1 MNTLR
6 LLKQMAMTL
15 LLLVA
20 GVSGLMADDWVLFE
34 SKYNATHYTDHLY
47 LEVFLADLDGKNTY
61 CQEGT
66 LIATNGSKSIDLLTL
81 KYINQGDDE
90 SQTAEVY
97 AKLLMS
103 NAKAWFIN
111 SQSGDQELSTSE
123 KSHWLTKEGS
133 DYHYM
138 KTKINFYYSSEMAG
152 GSWKIY
158 FHFKH
163 SNNSW
168 YDKTLAW
175 VTTSSTLGL
184 SDYNVD
190 SYKVE
195 RTGLDKITFTV
206 PKLPNDIDSKY
217 SSIRMRKAWYE
228 VRYTFYKQDGSRVTV
243 DKQYEASTNQEKK
256 EEFTFPDGVGNPK
269 RIDYYLYASHG
280 VKDPDNWFNQRYK
293 SVMKYEAFQMI
304 PVPGVITTDF
314 HQFDNQAVLAWTTP
328 SNDTYMKVTP
338 YIYRIETDANGT
350 PKSGSSWSKRGT
362 EKSTTGGSLHFT
374 DDNVSIGTYYRY
386 MAVNV
391 PTDWINHGI
400 NESSLNN
407 PTDDLL
413 SKLGCLL
420 SEVMNTAP
428 TMSIYGLQQDTSMT
442 DKVRL
447 TWQYSRVPTDD
458 ATVNFKVLRKT
469 SQEGDWSEYGTV
481 SADAEPTAGTVLAF
495 EDNDLPN
502 STARYQYKI
511 RLEVK
516 GYRFESDAISAGLL
530 SGTTLKS
537 FTATKGTHDASVTL
551 TWSAK
556 QIGTANSNYVISRR
570 YVNSN
575 SEFMQIHTT
584 NGADAN
590 YSYEDNTVKPGYY
603 YEYKIEIYEGGVLQ
617 NALYTVG
624 FCQSRG
630 TISGIV
636 NYGSGTSVPGVR
648 LWLRPSATDEDNTV
662 ESSSQYI
669 YGVSDGIA
677 WEADAT
683 ETGKIFG
690 EGKDYT
696 VQFFVRPDEGLSE
709 GAVLADIPGV
719 GQVTLANKTT
729 EGYELRCETK
739 KEPVTTDLSTLT
751 DAYTAQDGEVLTGT
765 LGGNYKI
772 SIADGATVVLRDATI
787 NGTHGINYQWAGI
800 TCKGDATIVLEGENR
815 VKGFMDE
822 YPGILIPKDKTLT
835 IRGLGS
841 LTALTS
847 NGWGSAGIG
856 GGYQIPCGNIV
867 IEGGIITATGG
878 EHATGVGGGRNTSC
892 GTITITGGKV
902 TATGGEGVA
911 AIGRGTYGSCG
922 TITIGGTVLWDGS
935 NYQNGGESILALNS
949 YTYDEGDDWMSQ
961 QTPYE
966 TVLPTGAFLPAG
978 KYSLLTI
985 SKTGHQM
992 SLQVDTNEVKTIT
1005 VDDQDILSP
1014 FAIGGMRG
1022 IAPER
1027 VFKGNFAEVR
1037 VWNHCLSDTEKK
1049 NYLDRVLNGRESGLM
1064 LYWPLDEGLE
1074 RYAFDAS
1081 YANDLPNGRHATVGN
1096 NITPS
1101 SIVPAESQLA
1111 RYGLTNENG
1120 EYLIRGIPFMGSG
1133 SSYTLVPEKGIHR
1146 FNPDIRS
1153 LFISPTSLTA
1163 NNVDFEDVSS
1173 FPMTGHIYYA
1183 GTNIPAEGIM
1193 FYVDGVV
1200 LTSDGKVQQTDAD
1213 GYYNISVPIGEHYV
1227 EAKLEGH
1234 VLVDNGRFPTTGTYN
1249 FVDRVRHDFSD
1260 STLVNFVGR
1269 VSGAKY
1275 NDTLPVG
1282 FAESHNNIGV
1292 ATITLKLNNES
1303 FSFNCA
1309 DDYISPATKNRS
1321 FASDTASIQS
1331 KTWTGFGAAS
1341 KYIYIT
1347 TDSLTGEFSA
1357 VLPPLKYTVQSVE
1370 VKKNSD
1376 VEFTS
1381 LSEIDLT
1388 NPSQQRTDSLRR
1400 PTESGDTITLSYTYG
1415 TKKIWTYI
1423 AGPQVDVVE
1432 KNHPKD
1438 AFGKDTLLIPLED
1451 MQNDTLRHL
1460 YTVDESGAVQYLF
1473 NYPIYQMTNSVE
1485 YAVHGYEAYTNYDSG
1500 TPVTDTVHLN
1510 GQELIIGNEMS
1521 DDQAVVYDA
1530 PDTSRYKAGEIY
1542 EMKYNTITLDK
1553 EGRARIQWSAGAPN
1567 IVSPFTRQF
1576 SIALKRD
1583 DRTYD
1588 AFRLDAI
1595 VLGQLTNGN
1604 NFVTQGPSDVLF
1616 ILRDP
1621 YGAHSKTTLKKGKV
1635 NTKTT
1640 YYTYQRSGEHALVA
1654 DWIIGSDVVTAVGVG
1669 VAMISKSEVTTDIT
1683 TGVKSSWKYTHK
1695 EDKIYKETTVE
1706 SYSTGDKY
1714 PYVGAKGDVFIG
1726 TSNNILVGT
1735 CRKVHAKKDV
1745 QTNTYNIVLED
1756 ALALGAQVA
1765 TSFAYSQ
1772 YELENVMIPKWKDQR
1787 KQYLTQVATKAE
1799 AENYVNNSGYA
1810 KCVTWLSPSD
1820 PHYGEKDTYK
1830 YVEPTVQP
1838 EKTEIDSV
1846 DWCNNQITEWEK
1858 VLRDNEEAKI
1868 KAIQGGK
1875 FTNYAID
1882 GGTTRT
1888 FTYGSSNTTI
1898 NQKQT
1903 DYTIQAVLG
1912 WQQGWGL
1919 KSVTS
1924 FGIQTN
1930 LTTNVGGGEVT
1941 GSGDDEENYTEWEY
1955 VLNDGNRD
1963 ADLSINVYEAESG
1976 NNSKIFS
1983 LFGGQTYNPYEP
1995 ADSTHYYKE
2004 NGQSLPLGNG
2014 TVRMEQPY
2022 MLVGVGNSAPGKSA
2036 TLTDIPA
2043 GQIGTA
2049 ILYCTNM
2056 TNTHQVL
2063 PFGYDVSVMEDS
2075 DTTGLQI
2082 LMDGVPIN
2090 GRTIWL
2096 EQGTTAQKVLT
2107 VKQTDQ
2113 SILDHEGIRIR
2124 FLSQYQ
2130 PATIYDEV
2138 VLNAHFMPSSSPVEL
2153 TVANP
2158 VVNTD
2163 PTTGNGKL
2171 NLKVSG
2177 FNRQFKNLKQIGIQY
2192 RFAGNTQWT
2201 DLHTWVTNELDTIG
2215 TNYELLPDKGDLKL
2229 TLDMSSNLSYPEGD
2243 YEFRAY
2249 TTTPYGTEQ
2258 VQVYSDVTKV
2268 VKDMTLPRSLYTP
2281 APANGILGIGDQ
2293 LAVEFNEDIVPGYV
2307 SDKNAIITAKLNGR
2321 PIDHEVS
2328 LMLVPY
2334 GEEVHTMNPVFLS
2347 GSFSMEFWL
2356 NWHEAGTVLHQGA
2369 NEGNFSI
2376 AIDDEGYVIVNVAGI
2391 AFTSKVAIPADKW
2404 MFIAMN
2410 YKAETMT
2417 FNMLAQYGETTAML
2431 FQNTVVPESEVKIVD
2446 YVEDNYLYLGR
2457 INANIHDLVLYN
2469 TFRDLLEAA
2478 GKKYESKDA
2487 YTYGLTNYWPMNE
2500 GHGQIAEDSRH
2511 THDFIVTDTWDIAN
2525 TNYSLRVDTTA
2536 GAQVDI
2542 SRINTTLNDSYAIEL
2557 WYDHSTSDND
2567 TIFETDGLCL
2577 RFESKRKIVLD
2588 YGSKS
2593 HTVVSYDDFPEM
2605 VNDWHHYALN
2615 VVRGQAASFYF
2626 DGHRT
2631 VVIAEADMP
2640 VLKGAKMM
2648 LAKGGELAFVDE
2660 LRIWKATL
2668 SEERLLANRYHTMD
2682 TSEVYSH
2689 GLMAYYP
2696 FEKDSVIN
2704 GVDTKGETLENMA
2717 PKSDAGDVVAPNY
2730 VFVESTPPLKN
2741 APREVRLTAAPV
2753 ASERKVVI
2761 NLLGTEVTPREL
2773 EGTTLNIT
2781 LAEIHD
2787 LHGNTSNPIKWTA
2800 YVQQNTLKWK
2810 KDSVNIHKKYGES
2823 YTFDVDI
2830 ENKGGQIEYYTVA
2843 NMPEWLTLVESE
2855 QSDDLKPLKT
2865 KTLRFAVNALVP
2877 VNDYDVTIGLQ
2888 GNNEILEPLRIVM
2901 KVRGETPD
2909 WAVDPTLYDHNMTII
2924 GQVFIGGILMEN
2936 SESLVAAFIGGECR
2950 GIASPTKVRGAAYV
2964 SLAIYGHDVTDK
2976 DANKPVSFRIWDA
2989 TRGVAYTDARIAL
3002 EGIDTLIIFHQ
3013 DTLIGNYDMPAIW
3026 TKSDKVEQLLSVHEN
3041 WNWIALGIAP
3051 ETQYCDLL
3059 FADYSGWGILLKDR
3073 NTYIQ
3078 SNGAEWKGNLV
3089 PAENTMYKMTIT
3101 RTPATQSATLQTQ
3114 FSVRGQQPALK
3125 DMPVVLEPGWNWIAY
3140 TPLTTKRINAALAG
3154 GKPKAGDIIK
3164 SQTAVS
3170 IYGATGWEGTLTSLE
3185 SGHGYLYYSTDNQVK
3200 SFTYPED
3207 MYMHVYS
3214 APNRSVQALYS
3225 MTNLQWFTPVD
3236 QHSYPSNMTMTIR
3249 LMDDQASV
3257 DTCEIAAFINNE
3269 CRGAIRAD
3277 EEGLYYLVISGESA
3291 GQTMSIHTVL
3301 NGEEVTIDRGLTY
3314 VSDDHVGTPWEP
3326 YIIQLNSTVGIE
3338 TVDAEGTGAT
3348 GVYKVIE
3355 DDHIIIIRNGERYD
3369 ITGNKR

>member
-1 MNTLR
+1 MLSACVGTI
-6 LLKQMAMTL
+6 Q
-15 LLLVA
+15 
-20 GVSGLMADDWVLFE
+20 ADDWVLFE
-34 SKYNATHYTDHLY
+34 SKYNAWHYTDHLY
-47 LEVFLADLDGKNTY
+47 LEVFLADLDGGNTY
-61 CQEGT
+61 CKEGT
-66 LIATNGSKSIDLLTL
+66 LVATNGSKSIDLLTL

-243 DKQYEASTNQEKK
+243 DKQYEASTNQEKQ
-256 EEFTFPDGVGNPK
+256 EECTFPEGVGNPR
-269 RIDYYLYASHG
+269 RIDCQVKAIHG
-280 VKDPDNWFNQRYK
+280 VKDPDGWFNKRTK
-293 SVMKYEAFQMI
+293 TTTRDDAFKVI
-304 PVPGVITTDF
+304 PVPGEITMDF
-314 HQFDNQAVLAWTTP
+314 HQFDKQTALAWSTP
-328 SNDTYMKVTP
+328 AGSNYLKVTP

-407 PTDDLL
+407 PTDELL
-413 SKLGCLL
+413 SQLGCSY
-420 SEVMNTAP
+420 SEVLNTAP
-428 TMSIYGLQQDTSMT
+428 TMTIYQFRQDTSTT

-447 TWQYSRVPTDD
+447 TWQYSRVPSDA
-458 ATVNFKVLRKT
+458 ATVNFKVLRRT
-469 SQEGDWSEYGTV
+469 SQNGDWSEYGTV
-481 SADAEPTAGTVLAF
+481 SGDANPEAGTVLAF
-495 EDNDLPN
+495 EDADLPN

-511 RLEVK
+511 RLEEK
-516 GYRFESDAISAGLL
+516 GYRFESDVLSGGLL

-537 FTATKGTHDASVTL
+537 LTATKGTHDGSVTL
-551 TWSAK
+551 SWNAK

-575 SEFMQIHTT
+575 SEFMQIYTT

-590 YSYEDNTVKPGYY
+590 YSYEDNTVKPGYC
-603 YEYKIEIYEGGVLQ
+603 YEYKVEIYEGDVLQ
-617 NALYTVG
+617 NTLYTVG
-624 FCQSRG
+624 FCQSKG

-636 NYGSGTSVPGVR
+636 KYGSGTAVPGVK
-648 LWLRPSATDEDNTV
+648 LWLRPSEADEDNTV
-662 ESSSQYI
+662 KTSSQYVH
-669 YGVSDGIA
+669 GASEGIA

-683 ETGKIFG
+683 ETGKLFG
-690 EGKDYT
+690 ASKAFT
-696 VQFFVRPDEGLSE
+696 LQFFVRPDEGLNN
-709 GAVLADIPGV
+709 GTILGHIPGTGV
-719 GQVTLANKTT
+719 LFFGGSTE
-729 EGYELRCETK
+729 EGY
-739 KEPVTTDLSTLT
+739 DLCLNNTSMST
-751 DAYTAQDGEVLTGT
+751 
-765 LGGNYKI
+765 
-772 SIADGATVVLRDATI
+772 
-787 NGTHGINYQWAGI
+787 
-800 TCKGDATIVLEGENR
+800 
-815 VKGFMDE
+815 
-822 YPGILIPKDKTLT
+822 
-835 IRGLGS
+835 
-841 LTALTS
+841 
-847 NGWGSAGIG
+847 
-856 GGYQIPCGNIV
+856 
-867 IEGGIITATGG
+867 
-878 EHATGVGGGRNTSC
+878 TGVR
-892 GTITITGGKV
+892 
-902 TATGGEGVA
+902 
-911 AIGRGTYGSCG
+911 
-922 TITIGGTVLWDGS
+922 
-935 NYQNGGESILALNS
+935 
-949 YTYDEGDDWMSQ
+949 
-961 QTPYE
+961 
-966 TVLPTGAFLPAG
+966 LPAG
-978 KYSLLTI
+978 KFSLLTL
-985 SKTGHQM
+985 SKSGDQLRVQM
-992 SLQVDTNEVKTIT
+992 DKGEVTTLTVEAQEINAPFSL
-1005 VDDQDILSP
+1005 
-1014 FAIGGMRG
+1014 GGIRG
-1022 IAPER
+1022 IPAAQA
-1027 VFKGNFAEVR
+1027 FKGNFAEVR
-1037 VWNHCLSDTEKK
+1037 VWDHVLSETERSS
-1049 NYLDRVLNGRESGLM
+1049 YADRMLHGRESGLV

-1101 SIVPAESQLA
+1101 VIVPADDQLA
-1111 RYGLTNENG
+1111 RYGVANDNG

-1146 FNPDIRS
+1146 FNPDVRS

-1193 FYVDGVV
+1193 FYVDGVA

-1275 NDTLPVG
+1275 NDTIPVG
-1282 FAESHNNIGV
+1282 FAESHNNIGI

-1309 DDYISPATKNRS
+1309 DDYISPATENRS

-1376 VEFTS
+1376 VEFSS
-1381 LSEIDLT
+1381 LPEIDLT
-1388 NPSQQRTDSLRR
+1388 NPGQKRTDSILIA
-1400 PTESGDTITLSYTYG
+1400 TEAGDTITRSYTYN
-1415 TKKIWTYI
+1415 TKKVWTYM

-1432 KNHPKD
+1432 KDHPEG
-1438 AFGKDTLLIPLED
+1438 AFGKDMLLIPLED
-1451 MQNDTLRHL
+1451 QKNDTLRNL
-1460 YTVDESGAVQYLF
+1460 YTVDESGNVEYLF

-1521 DDQAVVYDA
+1521 DDQAVVYDS
-1530 PDTSRYKAGEIY
+1530 PDTLQYKAGEIY
-1542 EMKYNTITLDK
+1542 EMKYNTVTLDK
-1553 EGRARIQWSAGAPN
+1553 EGRARLKWTVGLPN
-1567 IVSPFTRQF
+1567 IVSPFTRQVN
-1576 SIALKRD
+1576 ITLKRD

-1588 AFRLDAI
+1588 AFRMDAI

-1621 YGAHSKTTLKKGKV
+1621 YGAHSKTTLKRGKV

-1640 YYTYQRSGEHALVA
+1640 YSTYQRSGEHSLVT
-1654 DWIIGSDVVTAVGVG
+1654 DWIGGTGITTANGFG
-1669 VAMISKSEVTTDIT
+1669 VAIITAAKVAVDVTV
-1683 TGVKSSWKYTHK
+1683 GVKSNWKYTHK
-1695 EDKIYKETTVE
+1695 EDKIYKTTEVE

-1745 QTNTYNIVLED
+1745 QTNQYNIVLED
-1756 ALALGAQVA
+1756 ALALGAEVE

-1799 AENYVNNSGYA
+1799 AESYVNNSDHII
-1810 KCVTWLSPSD
+1810 CVTWLSPSD
-1820 PHYGEKDTYK
+1820 PHYGDSATFIA
-1830 YVEPTVQP
+1830 VQP
-1838 EKTEIDSV
+1838 KVQPKETKIDSV
-1846 DWCNNQITEWEK
+1846 TWCNNQIKEWEK
-1858 VLRDNEEAKI
+1858 YLRLNEEAKI
-1868 KAIQGGK
+1868 KAMKEGK
-1875 FTNYAID
+1875 FTNYSID

-1888 FTYGSSNTTI
+1888 FTYRNDTTTI
-1898 NQKQT
+1898 DQKQT

-1912 WQQGWGL
+1912 WKQGWEIKGL
-1919 KSVTS
+1919 TCL
-1924 FGIQTN
+1924 GIQTN
-1930 LTTNVGGGEVT
+1930 LATNVGGGEIT
-1941 GSGDDEENYTEWEY
+1941 GSGNDNENYTEWEY

-1963 ADLSINVYEAESG
+1963 ADLSINMYEAESG
-1976 NNSKIFS
+1976 RNSKIFS

-1995 ADSTHYYKE
+1995 ADSTHYYQE
-2004 NGQSLPLGNG
+2004 NGQYLPLGNG

-2022 MLVGVGNSAPGKSA
+2022 IQIGVGNSAPAKSA

-2043 GQIGTA
+2043 GQSGTA
-2049 ILYCTNM
+2049 ILYCSNM

-2063 PFGYDVSVMEDS
+2063 PFGYDVSVMENT

-2090 GRTIWL
+2090 GRTIWM
-2096 EQGTTAQKVLT
+2096 EQGTTSQKVIT
-2107 VKQTDQ
+2107 VQQTDQ

-2130 PATIYDEV
+2130 PAIIYDEV
-2138 VLNAHFMPSSSPVEL
+2138 VLNAHFMPSSSPVAL
-2153 TVANP
+2153 TVTNP

-2163 PTTGNGKL
+2163 PTTGNGQL

-2201 DLHTWVTNELDTIG
+2201 NLHTWVLNENDTIG
-2215 TNYELLPDKGDLKL
+2215 TGYDLLPAQGDLKL

-2249 TTTPYGTEQ
+2249 TMTPYGAEQ
-2258 VQVYSDVTKV
+2258 VQVYSEVTQV
-2268 VKDMTLPRSLYTP
+2268 VKDMTLPRPLYTP

-2293 LAVEFNEDIVPGYV
+2293 LSVEFNEDIVPGYV
-2307 SDKNAIITAKLNGR
+2307 GDKNAIITAKLNGR

-2328 LMLVPY
+2328 LRLVPY
-2334 GEEVHTMNPVFLS
+2334 GDEVHTMNPVFLS
-2347 GSFSMEFWL
+2347 GNFSMEFWL

-2369 NEGNFSI
+2369 GAGNLSI
-2376 AIDDEGYVIVNVAGI
+2376 AINNERYVIVNVAGVE
-2391 AFTSKVAIPADKW
+2391 FTSEQTVPKDKW
-2404 MFIAMN
+2404 IYIVMN

-2417 FNMLAQYGETTAML
+2417 FNMLAQYDETTAML
-2431 FQNTVVPESEVKIVD
+2431 FRSTKVPESKVRIVD
-2446 YVEDNYLYLGR
+2446 NVEDNYLYLGR
-2457 INANIHDLVLYN
+2457 IYANIHDLGLYN
-2469 TFRDLLEAA
+2469 TYLDVLEAA

-2500 GHGQIAEDSRH
+2500 GHGKVAEDSRH

-2525 TNYSLRVDTTA
+2525 TNYSLRLDYMT

-2542 SRINTTLNDSYAIEL
+2542 SRINTTLNDSYVIEL
-2557 WYDHSTSDND
+2557 WYEHYSLDND
-2567 TIFETDGLCL
+2567 TIWETDGMRL
-2577 RFESKRKIVLD
+2577 RYEGRRIVLE
-2588 YGSKS
+2588 YGNKS
-2593 HTVVSYDDFPEM
+2593 HTVVSYDDFSDM
-2605 VNDWHHYALN
+2605 TSGWHHFALN

-2631 VVIAEADMP
+2631 AVMAEADMP
-2640 VLKGAKMM
+2640 VLKGATLT
-2648 LAKGGELAFVDE
+2648 LAKGGQLSYVDE

-2730 VFVESTPPLKN
+2730 VFVKSTPPLKN

-2761 NLLGTEVTPREL
+2761 NLLNTEVTPREL

-2810 KDSVNIHKKYGES
+2810 KDSVNIYKKYGES

-2830 ENKGGQIEYYTVA
+2830 ENLGGQIEYYTVE
-2843 NMPEWLTLVESE
+2843 NMPDWLTLVNSE
-2855 QSDDLKPLKT
+2855 ESDDLKPLKT
-2865 KTLRFAVNALVP
+2865 KTLRFSVHALVP

-2909 WAVDPTLYDHNMTII
+2909 WSVDPTLYDHNMTII
-2924 GQVFIGGILMEN
+2924 GQVYIGGILMEN
-2936 SESLVAAFIGGECR
+2936 SESMVAAFIGGECR

-2964 SLAIYGHDVTDK
+2964 SLPIYGHDVADR

-2989 TRGVAYTDARIAL
+2989 SRGVAYTDARIAL

-3026 TKSDKVEQLLSVHEN
+3026 TKSDKVEQLISVHEN
-3041 WNWIALGIAP
+3041 WNWIALGVQP

-3078 SNGAEWKGNLV
+3078 SNGAEWKGNLE
-3089 PAENTMYKMTIT
+3089 PAENTMYKMKIT
-3101 RTPATQSATLQTQ
+3101 RTPSTKEATLQKQ
-3114 FSVRGQQPALK
+3114 FSIRGQQPALK
-3125 DMPVVLEPGWNWIAY
+3125 DMPVVLEKGWNWIAY
-3140 TPLTTKRINAALAG
+3140 TPLTTKRINSALAG
-3154 GKPKAGDIIK
+3154 ARPKAGDIIK

-3170 IYGATGWEGTLTSLE
+3170 IYGTSGWEGTLQSLE
-3185 SGHGYLYYSTDNQVK
+3185 SGHGYLYYSTEDKVK

-3207 MYMHVYS
+3207 LYMVVYP
-3214 APNRSVQALYS
+3214 APYRA
-3225 MTNLQWFTPVD
+3225 MRATALQWFTPVD
-3236 QHSYPSNMTMTIR
+3236 QHNYPSNMTMTIR
-3249 LMDDQASV
+3249 LMDGKARV
-3257 DTCEIAAFINNE
+3257 DTCEIAAFIGEE

-3277 EEGLYYLVISGESA
+3277 EEGLYYLVISGEGA
-3291 GQTMSIHTVL
+3291 GQAMSIHTVL
-3301 NGEEVTIDRGLTY
+3301 NGEEVTIDSNLTY
-3314 VSDDHVGTPWEP
+3314 VSDEHMGTPWEP
-3326 YIIQLNSTVGIE
+3326 YIIQLNPAEVIE
-3338 TVDAEGTGAT
+3338 TVGAEGADTIRT
-3348 GVYKVIE
+3348 YKILE
-3355 DDHIIIIRNGERYD
+3355 DDHIVIIRNNEKYD
-3369 ITGNKR
+3369 VTGKKLQ

>member
-1 MNTLR
+1 MKKR
-6 LLKQMAMTL
+6 IIGILLMLTACVGTIQ
-15 LLLVA
+15 
-20 GVSGLMADDWVLFE
+20 ADDWVLFE
-34 SKYNATHYTDHLY
+34 SKYNAWHYTDHLY
-47 LEVFLADLDGKNTY
+47 LEVFLADLDGGNTY
-61 CQEGT
+61 CKEGT
-66 LIATNGSKSIDLLTL
+66 LVATNGKQSYELVKL
-81 KYINQGDDE
+81 KYINEGDDE
-90 SQTAEVY
+90 DQTAKVK
-97 AKLLMS
+97 ATLLMRNS
-103 NAKAWFIN
+103 KAWFTN

-123 KSHWLTKEGS
+123 QTHWLTKWGS

-138 KTKINFYYSSEMAG
+138 TAQINFYYPSELAG
-152 GSWKIY
+152 DTWKIY

-163 SNNSW
+163 SNDSW

-206 PKLPNDIDSKY
+206 PKLQDDIDSKF
-217 SSIRMRKAWYE
+217 SSIRKREAKYE
-228 VRYTFYKQDGSRVTV
+228 VSYIFYKQDGTSVTLN
-243 DKQYEASTNQEKK
+243 KQYEASTSQEKQ
-256 EEFTFPDGVGNPK
+256 EECTFPEGVGNPK
-269 RIDYYLYASHG
+269 RIDCQVKAIHG
-280 VKDPDNWFNQRYK
+280 VKDPDGWFNKRTK
-293 SVMKYEAFQMI
+293 TTTRDDAFKVI
-304 PVPGVITTDF
+304 PVPGEITMDF
-314 HQFDNQAVLAWTTP
+314 HQFDKQTALAWMTP
-328 SNDTYMKVTP
+328 GASNYMTVTP
-338 YIYRIETDANGT
+338 YIYRIETDATGS
-350 PKSGSSWSKRGT
+350 PKSGSSWSKRGSVS
-362 EKSTTGGSLHFT
+362 STTGGSLHFT
-374 DDNVSIGTYYRY
+374 DDNVSTGTYYRY

-495 EDNDLPN
+495 EDADLPN

-516 GYRFESDAISAGLL
+516 GYRFESDAIYAGLL
-530 SGTTLKS
+530 SGTALKS
-537 FTATKGTHDASVTL
+537 FTATKGTHDGSVTL
-551 TWSAK
+551 SWNAK
-556 QIGTANSNYVISRR
+556 QVGTANSNYVISRR

-603 YEYKIEIYEGGVLQ
+603 YEYKIEVYEGGVMQ
-617 NALYTVG
+617 NTLYTVG

-630 TISGIV
+630 TIAGIV

-648 LWLRPSATDEDNTV
+648 MWLRPSAADADNTI
-662 ESSSQYI
+662 ESHSQYVHGASEGI
-669 YGVSDGIA
+669 LWDG
-677 WEADAT
+677 DAV
-683 ETGKIFG
+683 EQGKIFG

-739 KEPVTTDLSTLT
+739 PVTTDLSTLT
-751 DAYTAQDGEVLTGT
+751 GAYTAQDGEVLTGT

-787 NGTHGINYQWAGI
+787 NGTHGMNYQWAGI

-841 LTALTS
+841 LTTLTS

-902 TATGGEGVA
+902 TATGGEGGA

-966 TVLPTGAFLPAG
+966 TVHPTGAFLPAG

-1005 VDDQDILSP
+1005 VDDLDILSP

-1022 IAPER
+1022 IAPDWA
-1027 VFKGNFAEVR
+1027 FKGNFAEVR

-1064 LYWPLDEGLE
+1064 LYWPLDEGLQ

-1081 YANDLPNGRHATVGN
+1081 YSNDLPNGRHATVGN

-1101 SIVPAESQLA
+1101 PIVPVESQLA

-1146 FNPDIRS
+1146 FNPDVRS

-1193 FYVDGVV
+1193 FYVDGVA

-1275 NDTLPVG
+1275 NDTIPVG
-1282 FAESHNNIGV
+1282 FAESHNNIGI

-1309 DDYISPATKNRS
+1309 DDYISPATENRS
-1321 FASDTASIQS
+1321 FASDTVSIQS

-1341 KYIYIT
+1341 KYIYIM

-1376 VEFTS
+1376 VEFSS
-1381 LSEIDLT
+1381 LPEIDLA
-1388 NPSQQRTDSLRR
+1388 NPGQKRTDSILIA
-1400 PTESGDTITLSYTYG
+1400 TEAGDTITRSYTYN
-1415 TKKIWTYI
+1415 TKKVWTYM

-1432 KNHPKD
+1432 KDHPEG
-1438 AFGKDTLLIPLED
+1438 AFGKDMLLIPLED
-1451 MQNDTLRHL
+1451 QKNDTLRGL
-1460 YTVDESGAVQYLF
+1460 YTVDESGNVEYLF
-1473 NYPIYQMTNSVE
+1473 NYPIYQMMNSVE

-1521 DDQAVVYDA
+1521 DDQAVVYDS
-1530 PDTSRYKAGEIY
+1530 PDTLQYKAGEIY
-1542 EMKYNTITLDK
+1542 EMKYNTVTLDK
-1553 EGRARIQWSAGAPN
+1553 EGRARLKWTVGLPN
-1567 IVSPFTRQF
+1567 IVSPFTRQVN
-1576 SIALKRD
+1576 ITLKRD

-1588 AFRLDAI
+1588 AFRMDAI

-1621 YGAHSKTTLKKGKV
+1621 YGAHSKTTLKRGKV

-1640 YYTYQRSGEHALVA
+1640 YSTYQRSGEHSLVT
-1654 DWIIGSDVVTAVGVG
+1654 DWIGGTGITTANGFG
-1669 VAMISKSEVTTDIT
+1669 VAIITAAKVAVDVTV
-1683 TGVKSSWKYTHK
+1683 GVKSNWKYTHK
-1695 EDKIYKETTVE
+1695 EDKIYKTTEVE

-1735 CRKVHAKKDV
+1735 CRKVHVKKDV
-1745 QTNTYNIVLED
+1745 QTNQYNIVLED
-1756 ALALGAQVA
+1756 ALALGAEVE

-1799 AENYVNNSGYA
+1799 AESYVNNSDHII
-1810 KCVTWLSPSD
+1810 CVTWLSPSD
-1820 PHYGEKDTYK
+1820 PHYGDSATFIA
-1830 YVEPTVQP
+1830 VQP
-1838 EKTEIDSV
+1838 KVQPKETKIDSV
-1846 DWCNNQITEWEK
+1846 TWCNNQIKEWEK
-1858 VLRDNEEAKI
+1858 YLRLNEEAKI
-1868 KAIQGGK
+1868 KAMKEGK
-1875 FTNYAID
+1875 FTNYSID

-1888 FTYGSSNTTI
+1888 FTYRNDTTTI
-1898 NQKQT
+1898 DQKQT

-1912 WQQGWGL
+1912 WKQGWEIKGL
-1919 KSVTS
+1919 TCL
-1924 FGIQTN
+1924 GIQTN
-1930 LTTNVGGGEVT
+1930 LATNVGGGEIT
-1941 GSGDDEENYTEWEY
+1941 GSGNDNENYTEWEY

-1963 ADLSINVYEAESG
+1963 ADLSINMYEAESG
-1976 NNSKIFS
+1976 RNSKIFS

-1995 ADSTHYYKE
+1995 ADSTHYYQE
-2004 NGQSLPLGNG
+2004 NGQYLPLGNG

-2022 MLVGVGNSAPGKSA
+2022 IQVGVGNSAPAKTA

-2043 GQIGTA
+2043 GQSATA
-2049 ILYCTNM
+2049 ILYCSNM

-2063 PFGYDVSVMEDS
+2063 PFGYNVSVMEDS

-2082 LMDGVPIN
+2082 LMDGTPIN
-2090 GRTIWL
+2090 GRTIWM
-2096 EQGTTAQKVLT
+2096 EQGTTTQKVIT
-2107 VKQTDQ
+2107 VQQTDQ

-2130 PATIYDEV
+2130 PATIYDEIT
-2138 VLNAHFMPSSSPVEL
+2138 LNAHFMPSSSLVAL
-2153 TVANP
+2153 TVTNP

-2163 PTTGNGKL
+2163 PTTGNGVL

-2201 DLHTWVTNELDTIG
+2201 NLHTWVLNENDTIG
-2215 TNYELLPDKGDLKL
+2215 TGYDLLPAQGDLKL

-2249 TTTPYGTEQ
+2249 TMTPYGAEQ
-2258 VQVYSDVTKV
+2258 VQVYSEVTQV
-2268 VKDMTLPRSLYTP
+2268 VKDMTLPRPLYTP

-2293 LAVEFNEDIVPGYV
+2293 LSVEFNEDIVPGYV
-2307 SDKNAIITAKLNGR
+2307 GDKNAIITAKLNGR

-2328 LMLVPY
+2328 LRLVPY
-2334 GEEVHTMNPVFLS
+2334 GDEVHTMNPVFLS
-2347 GSFSMEFWL
+2347 GNFSMEFWL

-2369 NEGNFSI
+2369 GAGNLSI
-2376 AIDDEGYVIVNVAGI
+2376 AINNERYVIVNVAGVE
-2391 AFTSKVAIPADKW
+2391 FTSEQTVPKDKW
-2404 MFIAMN
+2404 IYIVMN

-2417 FNMLAQYGETTAML
+2417 FNMLAQYDETTAML
-2431 FQNTVVPESEVKIVD
+2431 FQSTKVPESKVRIVD
-2446 YVEDNYLYLGR
+2446 NVEDNYLYLGR
-2457 INANIHDLVLYN
+2457 IYANIHDLGLYN
-2469 TFRDLLEAA
+2469 TYLDVLEAA

-2500 GHGQIAEDSRH
+2500 GHGKVAEDSRH

-2525 TNYSLRVDTTA
+2525 TNYSLRLDNMT

-2542 SRINTTLNDSYAIEL
+2542 SRINTTLNDSYVIEL
-2557 WYDHSTSDND
+2557 WYEHYALDND
-2567 TIFETDGLCL
+2567 TIWETDGMRL
-2577 RFESKRKIVLD
+2577 RYEGRRIVLE
-2588 YGSKS
+2588 YGNKS
-2593 HTVVSYDDFPEM
+2593 HVVVSYDDFSDM
-2605 VNDWHHYALN
+2605 MSGWHHFALN

-2631 VVIAEADMP
+2631 AVMAEADMP
-2640 VLKGAKMM
+2640 VLKGATLT
-2648 LAKGGELAFVDE
+2648 LAKGGQLSYVDE

-2761 NLLGTEVTPREL
+2761 NLLNTEVTPREL

-2810 KDSVNIHKKYGES
+2810 KDSVNIYKKYGES

-2830 ENKGGQIEYYTVA
+2830 ENLGGQIEYYTVE
-2843 NMPEWLTLVESE
+2843 NKPDWLTLVNSE
-2855 QSDDLKPLKT
+2855 ESDDLKPLKT
-2865 KTLRFAVNALVP
+2865 KTLRFSVHALVP
-2877 VNDYDVTIGLQ
+2877 VNDYDITIGLQ

-2909 WAVDPTLYDHNMTII
+2909 WSVDPTLYDHNMTII
-2924 GQVFIGGILMEN
+2924 GQVYIGGILMEN
-2936 SESLVAAFIGGECR
+2936 SESMVAAFIGGECR

-2964 SLAIYGHDVTDK
+2964 SLPIYGHDVADR

-3026 TKSDKVEQLLSVHEN
+3026 TKSDKVEQLISVHEN
-3041 WNWIALGIAP
+3041 WNWIALGVQP

-3089 PAENTMYKMTIT
+3089 PAENTMYKMKIT
-3101 RTPATQSATLQTQ
+3101 RTPSTKEATLQKQ
-3114 FSVRGQQPALK
+3114 FSIRGQQPALK
-3125 DMPVVLEPGWNWIAY
+3125 DMPVVLDSGWNWIAY
-3140 TPLTTKRINAALAG
+3140 TPLTTKRINSALAG
-3154 GKPKAGDIIK
+3154 ARPKAGDIIK

-3170 IYGATGWEGTLTSLE
+3170 IYGTSGWEGTLQSLE
-3185 SGHGYLYYSTDNQVK
+3185 SGHGYLYYSTEDKVK

-3207 MYMHVYS
+3207 LYMVVYP
-3214 APNRSVQALYS
+3214 APYRAIRA
-3225 MTNLQWFTPVD
+3225 TALQWFTPVD
-3236 QHSYPSNMTMTIR
+3236 QHNYPSNMTMTIR
-3249 LMDDQASV
+3249 ILDGQARV
-3257 DTCEIAAFINNE
+3257 DTCEIAAFIGDE

-3277 EEGLYYLVISGESA
+3277 EEGLYYLVISGEGA
-3291 GQTMSIHTVL
+3291 GQTMTIRTVL
-3301 NGEEVTIDRGLTY
+3301 NGEEVTIDSDLTY
-3314 VSDDHVGTPWEP
+3314 VSDEHVGTPWDP
-3326 YIIQLNSTVGIE
+3326 YIIQLNPAEGIE
-3338 TVDAEGTGAT
+3338 AVGAGTDDSR
-3348 GVYKVIE
+3348 VYKVLE
-3355 DDHIIIIRNGERYD
+3355 DDHIVIIRNNEKYD
-3369 ITGNKR
+3369 VTGKKL

>member
-1 MNTLR
+1 MNTHR

-81 KYINQGDDE
+81 KYINEGDDE
-90 SQTAEVY
+90 NQTAKVK
-97 AKLLMS
+97 AKLLMK
-103 NAKAWFIN
+103 NAKAWFTN

-123 KSHWLTKEGS
+123 NTHWLTKWGS

-138 KTKINFYYSSEMAG
+138 TAQINLYYSAEMAG
-152 GSWKIY
+152 GDWKIY

-163 SNNSW
+163 SNGDW
-168 YDKTLAW
+168 YNKVLRYSI
-175 VTTSSTLGL
+175 TTSSTLGL
-184 SDYNVD
+184 SDYNVNAH
-190 SYKVE
+190 KVE
-195 RTGLDKITFTV
+195 RTGLDKITLTI
-206 PKLPNDIDSKY
+206 PKLPNDIDSKF
-217 SSIRMRKAWYE
+217 SSIRMRKALFE
-228 VRYTFYKQDGSRVTV
+228 VVYIFYKQDGGTMTLV
-243 DKQYEASTNQEKK
+243 KQYEASTTQEKK
-256 EEFTFPDGVGNPK
+256 EECTFPAGVGNPK
-269 RIDYYLYASHG
+269 SIDYQLSVMHG
-280 VKDPDNWFNQRYK
+280 VKDPDSWFNK
-293 SVMKYEAFQMI
+293 VVKTVMKSNAFPVI
-304 PVPGVITTDF
+304 PVPGAITTDF
-314 HQFDNQAVLAWTTP
+314 HQFDRQAVLAWSTP
-328 SNDTYMKVTP
+328 AGNNYMKVTP
-338 YIYRIETDANGT
+338 YIYCIETDAKGN
-350 PKSGSSWSKRGT
+350 PKSGSSWSKRGSVS
-362 EKSTTGGSLHFT
+362 STTGGSLNFT

-413 SKLGCLL
+413 AQLGCSY
-420 SEVMNTAP
+420 SEVLNTAP
-428 TMSIYGLQQDTSMT
+428 TMRIYNLRQDTAAT

-447 TWQYSRVPTDD
+447 TWQYSRVPTDA

-469 SQEGDWSEYGTV
+469 TQNGDWSEFGTV
-481 SADAEPTAGTVLAF
+481 SGDANPKAGATLAF
-495 EDNDLPN
+495 EDTDLPN

-511 RLEVK
+511 RLEEK
-516 GYRFESDAISAGLL
+516 GYRFESDAISGGLL

-537 FTATKGTHDASVTL
+537 FTATKGTHNGSVTL
-551 TWSAK
+551 SWNAK
-556 QIGTANSNYVISRR
+556 QVGTANSNYVISRR
-570 YVNSN
+570 YVNSAG
-575 SEFMQIHTT
+575 EFMQIYTT

-603 YEYKIEIYEGGVLQ
+603 YEYKVEIYEGAVLQ
-617 NALYTVG
+617 NTLYTVG
-624 FCQSRG
+624 FCQASG

-636 NYGSGTSVPGVR
+636 NFDSGTAVPDVK
-648 LWLRPSATDEDNTV
+648 LWLRPSTSDEDNTV
-662 ESSSQYI
+662 KTSSQYVH
-669 YGVSDGIA
+669 GASKGIA

-690 EGKDYT
+690 EGKAFT
-696 VQFFVRPDEGLSE
+696 VQMFVRPDEDLTN
-709 GAVLADIPGV
+709 GAILAHIPGT
-719 GQVTLANKTT
+719 GTLYLGDSNT
-729 EGYELRCETK
+729 EGYDLCFNTISMHSTGLR
-739 KEPVTTDLSTLT
+739 
-751 DAYTAQDGEVLTGT
+751 
-765 LGGNYKI
+765 
-772 SIADGATVVLRDATI
+772 
-787 NGTHGINYQWAGI
+787 
-800 TCKGDATIVLEGENR
+800 
-815 VKGFMDE
+815 
-822 YPGILIPKDKTLT
+822 
-835 IRGLGS
+835 
-841 LTALTS
+841 
-847 NGWGSAGIG
+847 
-856 GGYQIPCGNIV
+856 
-867 IEGGIITATGG
+867 
-878 EHATGVGGGRNTSC
+878 
-892 GTITITGGKV
+892 
-902 TATGGEGVA
+902 
-911 AIGRGTYGSCG
+911 
-922 TITIGGTVLWDGS
+922 
-935 NYQNGGESILALNS
+935 
-949 YTYDEGDDWMSQ
+949 
-961 QTPYE
+961 
-966 TVLPTGAFLPAG
+966 LPAG
-978 KYSLLTI
+978 KFSLLTVSRSGDQLSI
-985 SKTGHQM
+985 QLDKGEQKTKYVSSREINAPF
-992 SLQVDTNEVKTIT
+992 SL
-1005 VDDQDILSP
+1005 
-1014 FAIGGMRG
+1014 GG
-1022 IAPER
+1022 APGVTADEA
-1027 VFKGNFAEVR
+1027 FKGNFAEVR
-1037 VWNHCLSDTEKK
+1037 VWDHVLSDTER
-1049 NYLDRVLNGRESGLM
+1049 NSYADRMLHGRESGLL

-1101 SIVPAESQLA
+1101 AIVPADDQLA
-1111 RYGLTNENG
+1111 RYGISNENG

-1146 FNPDIRS
+1146 FNPDVRS

-1163 NNVDFEDVSS
+1163 NNIDFEDVSS
-1173 FPMTGHIYYA
+1173 FPMSGHIYYA
-1183 GTNIPAEGIM
+1183 GTNIPAAGIQL
-1193 FYVDGVV
+1193 YVDGVV
-1200 LTSDGKVQQTDAD
+1200 LTSDGKVQQTDDD
-1213 GYYNISVPIGEHYV
+1213 GYYSISVPIGEHYV

-1234 VLVDNGRFPTTGTYN
+1234 KLVDGGRFPTKGTYN
-1249 FVDRVRHDFSD
+1249 FADRVRHDFSD

-1331 KTWTGFGAAS
+1331 KTWSGYGAAS

-1432 KNHPKD
+1432 KNHPKG

-1799 AENYVNNSGYA
+1799 AENYVNNSGHA

-2022 MLVGVGNSAPGKSA
+2022 ILVGVGNSAPGKSA

-2138 VLNAHFMPSSSPVEL
+2138 VLNAHFMPSSSPVAL

-2177 FNRQFKNLKQIGIQY
+2177 FNRQFKNLKNIGIQY

-2258 VQVYSDVTKV
+2258 VQVYSEVTKV
-2268 VKDMTLPRSLYTP
+2268 VKDMTLPRPLYTP

-2307 SDKNAIITAKLNGR
+2307 GDKNAIITAKLNGR

-2328 LMLVPY
+2328 LRLIPY
-2334 GEEVHTMNPVFLS
+2334 GDKVRTTNPVFLS
-2347 GSFSMEFWL
+2347 GNFSMEFWL

-2391 AFTSKVAIPADKW
+2391 AFTSKVAVPADKW
-2404 MFIAMN
+2404 IFIAMN

-2417 FNMLAQYGETTAML
+2417 FNMLAQYDETTAML
-2431 FQNTVVPESEVKIVD
+2431 FQNTVIPESEVKIVD

-2457 INANIHDLVLYN
+2457 IYANIHDLALYN
-2469 TFRDLLEAA
+2469 TYRDVLEAA

-2500 GHGQIAEDSRH
+2500 GHGKLAEDSRH
-2511 THDFIVTDTWDIAN
+2511 THDFIVPESWDISN
-2525 TNYSLRVDTTA
+2525 TNYALRVDTAA

-2542 SRINTTLNDSYAIEL
+2542 SRINTTLNDSYVIEL
-2557 WYDHSTSDND
+2557 WYDPSVMGSD
-2567 TIFETDGLCL
+2567 TIFETNGLCL
-2577 RFESKRKIVLD
+2577 RFDGTRKIVLD
-2588 YGSKS
+2588 YGNKS
-2593 HTVVSYDDFPEM
+2593 HTVVTYEDFPEM
-2605 VNDWHHYALN
+2605 LNSWHHYALN

-2626 DGHRT
+2626 NGHRSA
-2631 VVIAEADMP
+2631 VIAEADVP
-2640 VLKGAKMM
+2640 VLKGATMTI
-2648 LAKGGELAFVDE
+2648 AKGTQLAYVDE

-2668 SEERLLANRYHTMD
+2668 SEERLLSNRFNTLD
-2682 TSEVYSH
+2682 TSDVYSR
-2689 GLMAYYP
+2689 GLIAYYP

-2704 GVDTKGETLENMA
+2704 GVETKGFTLENFA
-2717 PKSDAGDVVAPNY
+2717 PKSEAGDVTSLKYNWST
-2730 VFVESTPPLKN
+2730 FTPPIKN

-2761 NLLGTEVTPREL
+2761 NLLNTEVTPREL

-2787 LHGNTSNPIKWTA
+2787 MHGNTSNPIKWTA

-2909 WAVDPTLYDHNMTII
+2909 WTVDPTLYDHNMTII

-2964 SLAIYGHDVTDK
+2964 SLAIYGHDVADK

-3089 PAENTMYKMTIT
+3089 PAENTMYKMKIT

-3114 FSVRGQQPALK
+3114 FSVRGQQPALR

-3236 QHSYPSNMTMTIR
+3236 QHNYPSNMTMTIR

-3314 VSDDHVGTPWEP
+3314 VSDEHVGTPWEP

-3338 TVDAEGTGAT
+3338 TVGAEGTGTT